1 MWLTIGRIRGI
12 VPSIKL
18 MARHDKSYL
27 YSHIVPSGIYQPLTE
42 EQKFQIEYDLT
53 MGKMVEMGIIKIDE
67 DNNVSLIRD
76 MTDED
81 KREMHKFKK
90 ELGLTN

>member
-1 MWLTIGRIRGI
+1 
-12 VPSIKL
+12 

-27 YSHIVPSGIYQPLTE
+27 YSHIVPAGIYQPLTD

-53 MGKMVEMGIIKIDE
+53 IGKMAAMGIIKIDK
-67 DNNVSLIRD
+67 DNNISLIRD
-76 MTDED
+76 MTEED
-81 KREMHKFKK
+81 KKEMHEFKK